1 MFTDNC
7 IHHRTTDYVRRSIM
21 KNTNVM
27 KNIQVLL
34 NEDEYTVIETKAKEA
49 GQPIPVYVRSRLLG
63 DENELS
69 AAYAEALRRVE
80 ALALGTPF
88 DLKTLFGTDWTMSRG
103 TKLTLGRTFYE
114 MVRSDTISMV
124 KVLGKDSS
132 NIMQYERV

>member
-1 MFTDNC
+1 
-7 IHHRTTDYVRRSIM
+7 M
-21 KNTNVM
+21 KNSNVM

-80 ALALGTPF
+80 ALAPGTAF

-103 TKLTLGRTFYE
+103 TKLTLGKTFYE
-114 MVRSDTISMV
+114 MV
-124 KVLGKDSS
+124 KDGVIRTARPEKKNSS
-132 NIMQYERV
+132 NIMQYTRI

>member
-1 MFTDNC
+1 
-7 IHHRTTDYVRRSIM
+7 M
-21 KNTNVM
+21 KNTNAM

-69 AAYAEALRRVE
+69 AAYDEALRRVE
-80 ALALGTPF
+80 ALTPGTPF

-103 TKLTLGRTFYE
+103 TKLTLGKTFYE
-114 MVRSDTISMV
+114 MV
-124 KVLGKDSS
+124 KDGVIRTAKPEKKNSS
-132 NIMQYERV
+132 NIMQYTRI